1 MKSMKTESVR
11 KRKMLLVLP
20 LLTIPFIT
28 LAFWALGGGKHN
40 SDLSDNQS
48 EQGLNLN
55 LPNAD
60 LKDESL
66 DKLSFYNKAK
76 QDSLKLLQWKQT
88 DPYYI
93 KEDVFPL
100 GDKGQKDPEKEILQ
114 KVTLLQKELDKPVQP
129 VYKPLSYTPNVYNQ
143 QPAIRGEVD
152 RLESLMQDLR
162 STNKTD
168 PEIENLEGMLEK
180 ILDIQH
186 PQRVRQ
192 RLEEKSLIQQKD
204 QIAISTRQDGKD
216 DTYFFNL
223 EEEQDSDHQNGI
235 AAQVHQ
241 NQTLTNGSVIKLCL
255 KQDIYI
261 NDNCIPKET
270 FVFGTCTLNEDR
282 LLVNVSS
289 IRYQNSIYPV
299 GLKLYDL
306 DGLEGIYVPG
316 AIGRDVAKES
326 ADGSLQML
334 ELSSFDPTL
343 KAKAATAGIGAAKN
357 FMSRKTKQIKL
368 HIKAGY
374 RVLLLDQK
382 STN

>member
-1 MKSMKTESVR
+1 MKTEVNR

-20 LLTIPFIT
+20 LLTIPFLT
-28 LAFWALGGGKHN
+28 LAFWALGGGKYN
-40 SDLSDNQS
+40 TDQNDNQN

-60 LKDESL
+60 LKNESL

-93 KEDVFPL
+93 KEDIFPV
-100 GDKGQKDPEKEILQ
+100 DDPAQKDPEKEILQ
-114 KVTLLQKELDKPVQP
+114 KVTLLQKELDKPVQAAH
-129 VYKPLSYTPNVYNQ
+129 KPSSYTSNIYQ
-143 QPAIRGEVD
+143 QHPPIRGEAD
-152 RLESLMQDLR
+152 RLESLMHGMKTKD
-162 STNKTD
+162 KTD
-168 PEIENLEGMLEK
+168 PEIESLDGMLEK

-192 RLEEKSLIQQKD
+192 RLEEKSLMQQKD
-204 QIAISTRQDGKD
+204 QLAINTRQEGKD
-216 DTYFFNL
+216 DTHFYNL
-223 EEEQDSDHQNGI
+223 EGEQDREEQNSIQ
-235 AAQVHQ
+235 ALVHQ

-261 NDNCIPKET
+261 KGNLVPKET
-270 FVFGTCTLNEDR
+270 FIYGTCSLSGDR
-282 LLVNVSS
+282 LMVTVSS
-289 IRYQNSIYPV
+289 IRHENSIYPV
-299 GLKLYDL
+299 QLKLYDL
-306 DGLEGIYVPG
+306 DGLEGIHVPG
-316 AIGRDVAKES
+316 AMVRDVAKES
-326 ADGSLQML
+326 ADGGLQML
-334 ELSSFDPTL
+334 ELASLDPTL

-368 HIKAGY
+368 HVKAGY

-382 STN
+382 K